1 MLGCS
6 GSEQREGAG
15 EAGEGEG
22 RSGEDGLGGGKGS
35 GDSPGRGVKRRI
47 ALAGWPGHSGEDGV
61 GRGKQGGAR
70 GEFAPA
76 PQAALEKKGATKE
89 EVAPCGRA
97 YLPARN

>member
-35 GDSPGRGVKRRI
+35 GDSPGRGVKRR
-47 ALAGWPGHSGEDGV
+47 
-61 GRGKQGGAR
+61 R
-70 GEFAPA
+70 
-76 PQAALEKKGATKE
+76 E
-89 EVAPCGRA
+89 EVTGSPWPAGRVTQERMGWA
-97 YLPARN
+97 GGSREGQKESSRRLHRH